1 MLYFSFIELASSS
14 VLHACLEHIEVT
26 FGILSE
32 LIVATLLK
40 DAAVAKNK
48 QDVAVTDRAQ
58 SVSDND
64 RGAPLHGLV
73 QRLLDDLLTLLVQS

>member
-32 LIVATLLK
+32 LIVATLL
-40 DAAVAKNK
+40 
-48 QDVAVTDRAQ
+48 
-58 SVSDND
+58 
-64 RGAPLHGLV
+64 
-73 QRLLDDLLTLLVQS
+73 